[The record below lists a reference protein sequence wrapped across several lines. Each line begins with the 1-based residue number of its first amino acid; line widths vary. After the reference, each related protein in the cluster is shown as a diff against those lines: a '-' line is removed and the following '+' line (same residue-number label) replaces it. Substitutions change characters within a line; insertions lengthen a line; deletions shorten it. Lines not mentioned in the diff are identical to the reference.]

1 MNVDS
6 KLSRV
11 VLVSPWFLLI
21 FLVIPVLVILSIALH
36 VQLPLAGPDSLLV
49 NNICFAFLTAF
60 RLLRYLVMM
69 GKQIRYGAEF
79 RRPLKGAVT
88 LSRPVAEVR
97 RDLGNTGYIFSP
109 GGAYGEKRDLGYLGT
124 TILYGGLLLL
134 LSVGSWDNL
143 RKFSAVLYDGMG
155 PSTDLSRLESY
166 RTRSRGRLAA
176 KPDSLPHMQITKQ
189 YLPDST
195 YPMGATEVNL
205 YSADGKVQRHL
216 LIPRNPVRYGDYEI
230 YMEKLVFESQIV
242 IKTRGNITL
251 FDDIVKLDQLVK
263 KRGDFSFYGHYVGN
277 DLVGGV
283 YYQPEKSLLMVVI
296 TRNGKRVV
304 TDLQFQVDQQ
314 VEQGE
319 YILSCAKMGQWSE
332 IHVVRRRNTAMLWF
346 GGILVVAGLL
356 LRIAVR
362 PQRVWLEETAEGS
375 RVWGVGVNRLKAE
388 G

>member
-1 MNVDS
+1 
-6 KLSRV
+6 
-11 VLVSPWFLLI
+11 
-21 FLVIPVLVILSIALH
+21 
-36 VQLPLAGPDSLLV
+36 
-49 NNICFAFLTAF
+49 
-60 RLLRYLVMM
+60 
-69 GKQIRYGAEF
+69 
-79 RRPLKGAVT
+79 
-88 LSRPVAEVR
+88 
-97 RDLGNTGYIFSP
+97 
-109 GGAYGEKRDLGYLGT
+109 
-124 TILYGGLLLL
+124 
-134 LSVGSWDNL
+134 
-143 RKFSAVLYDGMG
+143 
-155 PSTDLSRLESY
+155 
-166 RTRSRGRLAA
+166 
-176 KPDSLPHMQITKQ
+176 
-189 YLPDST
+189 
-195 YPMGATEVNL
+195 MGATEVNL

-314 VEQGE
+314 VVEGD

-362 PQRVWLEETAEGS
+362 PQRVWLEETAEGCQ
-375 RVWGVGVNRLKAE
+375 VWVVGVNRLKAE